1 MKRLLLLIVPS
12 ALLLALPAPGEIVER
27 VIVKVNGDIITLTD
41 FAARQVQAA
50 QAARIAPERAEQFL
64 RENNARILQEAI
76 DDLLITQKAAD
87 IGIRMRPEYVKDAI
101 ETIKK
106 ENNFASEEAFQE
118 ALRREG
124 LTLDELKR
132 NIERSM
138 VSRQV
143 LYREVESK
151 VTVGD
156 AEALKDYEA
165 HRAEYERPA
174 SVHLQE
180 ILVKSEAEARNLA
193 ARARAGEDFAALAR
207 ANSAAASRA
216 AGGDLGRI
224 ARGEMNPELE
234 KEAFALAPGA
244 VSEPIAVADGF
255 RVLKLVERNEA
266 GVVPFEE
273 AKPEI
278 VKRLGQTRRAEEY
291 ERFVQGL
298 RKNATIDIRVR
309 EVPLQVDLTSSGS
322 LLEPLA
328 ETPAAAA
335 AAPGA
340 PAAARRPSEPPPA
353 DDAEISTTPQARP
366 ERVAP
371 PSKPVP
377 SPTPTPPPR

>member
-1 MKRLLLLIVPS
+1 MKRLFLLLVPS

-27 VIVKVNGDIITLTD
+27 VVVRVNGDIVTLSE

-50 QAARIAPERAEQFL
+50 QAARITPERAEQFL

-76 DDLLITQKAAD
+76 DDLLIAQKAAD
-87 IGIRMRPEYVKDAI
+87 LGVKLRPEYVKDAI
-101 ETIKK
+101 DTIKK
-106 ENNFASEEAFQE
+106 ENNLTTEEAFQE

-124 LTLDELKR
+124 LSLDDLKR
-132 NIERSM
+132 NIERSIL
-138 VSRQV
+138 SRQV

-151 VTVGD
+151 IVVSD

-165 HRAEYERPA
+165 RRAEYERPA

-180 ILVKSEAEARNLA
+180 ILVRSEAEARGLV
-193 ARARAGEDFAALAR
+193 ARARAGEDFVALAK
-207 ANSAAASRA
+207 ASSHAPSRA

-224 ARGEMNPELE
+224 VRGEMTPELE
-234 KEAFALAPGA
+234 KVAFALAAGA

-266 GVVPFEE
+266 GLVPFDE

-278 VKRLGQTRRAEEY
+278 VKRLGQARRSDEY
-291 ERFVQGL
+291 ERFLEGL
-298 RKNATIDIRVR
+298 RKNALIDIRVR
-309 EVPLQVDLTSSGS
+309 EVPLQVNLTSTGS

-328 ETPAAAA
+328 EPAAAPDA
-335 AAPGA
+335 TA
-340 PAAARRPSEPPPA
+340 RPSTRPKP
-353 DDAEISTTPQARP
+353 DDDEISATPQARP

-371 PSKPVP
+371 PPPPRPVP